1 MLADVRSL
9 VAPLD
14 LELYDRLVLHRE
26 REAHQ
31 AWHGGPGV
39 LYPQGYWNQN
49 AGHGHP
55 ARVGPLSHITLHQ
68 YCGMLTFEH
77 KNHNLLTCLSYIAA
91 NQIF

>member
-1 MLADVRSL
+1 MLLSQLRFSSSLLQLSMLADVRSL

-39 LYPQGYWNQN
+39 LHPQGYCNQN

-55 ARVGPLSHITLHQ
+55 AMVGPLSHITLHHVK
-68 YCGMLTFEH
+68 L
-77 KNHNLLTCLSYIAA
+77 
-91 NQIF
+91 